1 MGISC
6 CTSRDT
12 YSESALLDQVR
23 GQMDGTYK
31 SRVDMKPIV
40 NMLGET
46 EKLSEMMSNM
56 NSIKKSDAAASESD
70 ADKLDLK
77 VELLLQHLK
86 QDLKLLKRK
95 HKHFDSKEFQTNLL
109 VLIGANTREISKL
122 VITAYKPRR
131 MSALNRLL
139 TSSCRIGPKMDHSKA
154 GASRSRTDDS
164 LSEVKSSK
172 SKKSNSALKPNQAF
186 ATE

>member
-23 GQMDGTYK
+23 GQMDGQYR

-56 NSIKKSDAAASESD
+56 NSIKKSDAMASESD

-77 VELLLQHLK
+77 VELLL
-86 QDLKLLKRK
+86 
-95 HKHFDSKEFQTNLL
+95 
-109 VLIGANTREISKL
+109 
-122 VITAYKPRR
+122 
-131 MSALNRLL
+131 
-139 TSSCRIGPKMDHSKA
+139 
-154 GASRSRTDDS
+154 
-164 LSEVKSSK
+164 
-172 SKKSNSALKPNQAF
+172 
-186 ATE
+186 